1 MNKQAQYS
9 LLRHYLMQK
18 IAAGLGGKMPPPIPM
33 PVMPGPKTPPV
44 PMPVMPGP
52 MPVMPRRKLPPFP
65 SKRVM

>member
-33 PVMPGPKTPPV
+33 PVMPGP
-44 PMPVMPGP
+44 